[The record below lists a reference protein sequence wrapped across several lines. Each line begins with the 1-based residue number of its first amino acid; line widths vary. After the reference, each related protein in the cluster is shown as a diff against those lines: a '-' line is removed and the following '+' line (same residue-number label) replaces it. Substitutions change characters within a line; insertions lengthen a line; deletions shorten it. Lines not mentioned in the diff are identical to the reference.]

1 MKKIL
6 SLLFVLIPVCG
17 VAQNQDL
24 SKYMAG
30 AVTLNEAGYV
40 SFKKHYDVK
49 DKSKGEIYHLLKNYA
64 INDIVGG
71 ENSLPQARIQDADSL
86 GGLVVAGMEEY
97 LYFKRTAWTNH
108 RVRFYYQLIFN
119 AADGGFD
126 IEMRNLRYIYD
137 DMTEPQTYRAEEWIT
152 DEAAL
157 NKTKTKLL
165 KTPGKFRRFTIDRK
179 NEIFRGAA
187 AATGVEPKYKVVK
200 VISDED

>member
-6 SLLFVLIPVCG
+6 FLLFVLIPACG

-126 IEMRNLRYIYD
+126 VEMRNLRYIYD
-137 DMTEPQTYRAEEWIT
+137 DMTEPQPYRAEEWIT